1 MEEQRSSG
9 EGPGRRQR
17 AGGGTTGEEES
28 WARGDHAQVNGRSTP
43 STVETCRTSQLS
55 TPSTHSTA
63 PEK

>member
-28 WARGDHAQVNGRSTP
+28 WARGDHAQVNGRSTLHGRD
-43 STVETCRTSQLS
+43 V
-55 TPSTHSTA
+55 
-63 PEK
+63 